1 VGLAL
6 WLVTYGRTGLAALWY
21 PGAVFL
27 LVQSGLGYSVQ
38 GIAVGRSL
46 LSAHNARPFTMFMI
60 LLVFLITMPVC
71 LITLALIGLS
81 DVWLDHRRL
90 EPSPRG
96 EA

>member
-1 VGLAL
+1 
-6 WLVTYGRTGLAALWY
+6 
-21 PGAVFL
+21 
-27 LVQSGLGYSVQ
+27 
-38 GIAVGRSL
+38 
-46 LSAHNARPFTMFMI
+46 MFMI
-60 LLVFLITMPVC
+60 LLVLIITMPVC